1 MKTMRHKLLFI
12 VNPKAGKKK
21 KIDIPTFIKKNFKSE
36 FDFEILIWKNK
47 DEFEAI
53 RTYIFSNHFTIAV
66 AVGGDGTVNKVASAI
81 TNTEVALGILPM
93 GSGNGLARSLGIP
106 MNLKKA
112 LLTISKSTI
121 TTIDSGLINGK
132 NFFCTAGVGFDAHI
146 GNLFAT
152 STTRG
157 LQSYIKIICREF
169 FNYKSKSYQINY
181 ANTKINEEAFL
192 ITFANAGQYGNDF
205 YIAPQADLKDG
216 ELTMCILKPFSI
228 IRLASILIKVL
239 RRTTIKSK
247 YFNYSNGTSFKITST
262 EKIIFHFDGE
272 PGNEVDEIEIKIL
285 PLSLHVVC

>member
-1 MKTMRHKLLFI
+1 MIVHKTLFI
-12 VNPKAGKKK
+12 INPKAGKKK
-21 KIDIPTFIKKNFKSE
+21 KLDITNFIKTNFKSYNE
-36 FDFEILIWKNK
+36 FEIVVWENK
-47 DEFEAI
+47 DEFEKI
-53 RTYIFSNHFTIAV
+53 IEYIFSNHFTIAV
-66 AVGGDGTVNKVASAI
+66 AVGGDGTVNKVASAVV
-81 TNTEVALGILPM
+81 NTSVALGILPM
-93 GSGNGLARSLGIP
+93 GSGNGLARSLDVS

-112 LLTISKSTI
+112 LSTIAAAKISK
-121 TTIDSGLINGK
+121 IDSGIINGK

-152 STTRG
+152 STKRG

-228 IRLASILIKVL
+228 FRLASILVKVL
-239 RRTTIKSK
+239 RRTTMKSK
-247 YFNYSNGTSFKITST
+247 YFNYSNGTTFKITSK

-272 PGNEVDEIEIKIL
+272 PGNEMDEIEVKIV

>member
-1 MKTMRHKLLFI
+1 MIVHKTLFI
-12 VNPKAGKKK
+12 INPKAGKKK
-21 KIDIPTFIKKNFKSE
+21 KLDITNFIKTNFKSNNE
-36 FDFEILIWKNK
+36 FEIVVWENK
-47 DEFEAI
+47 DEFEKI
-53 RTYIFSNHFTIAV
+53 IEYIFSNHFTIAV

-81 TNTEVALGILPM
+81 VNTSVALGILPM
-93 GSGNGLARSLGIP
+93 GSGNGLARSLDVS

-112 LLTISKSTI
+112 LSTIAAAKISK
-121 TTIDSGLINGK
+121 IDSGIINGK

-152 STTRG
+152 STKRG

-228 IRLASILIKVL
+228 FRLASILVKVL
-239 RRTTIKSK
+239 RRTTMKSK
-247 YFNYSNGTSFKITST
+247 YFNYSNGTTFKITSK

-272 PGNEVDEIEIKIL
+272 PGNEMDEIEVKIV

>member
-1 MKTMRHKLLFI
+1 MIVHKTLFI
-12 VNPKAGKKK
+12 INPKAGKKK
-21 KIDIPTFIKKNFKSE
+21 KLDITNFIKTNFKSNNE
-36 FDFEILIWKNK
+36 FEIVVWENK
-47 DEFEAI
+47 DEFEKI
-53 RTYIFSNHFTIAV
+53 IEYIFSNHFTIAV
-66 AVGGDGTVNKVASAI
+66 AVGGDGTVNKVASAVV
-81 TNTEVALGILPM
+81 NTSVALGILPM
-93 GSGNGLARSLGIP
+93 GSGNGLARSLDVS

-112 LLTISKSTI
+112 LSTIAAAKISK
-121 TTIDSGLINGK
+121 IDSGIINGK

-152 STTRG
+152 STKRG

-228 IRLASILIKVL
+228 FRLASILVKVL
-239 RRTTIKSK
+239 RRTTMKSK
-247 YFNYSNGTSFKITST
+247 YFNYSNGTTFKITST

-272 PGNEVDEIEIKIL
+272 PGNEMDEIEVKIV

>member
-1 MKTMRHKLLFI
+1 MIVHKTLFI
-12 VNPKAGKKK
+12 INPKAGKKK
-21 KIDIPTFIKKNFKSE
+21 KLDISNFIKTNFKSNNE
-36 FDFEILIWKNK
+36 FEIVVWENK
-47 DEFEAI
+47 DEFEKI
-53 RTYIFSNHFTIAV
+53 IEYIFSNHFTIAV

-81 TNTEVALGILPM
+81 VNTSVALGILPM
-93 GSGNGLARSLGIP
+93 GSGNGLARSLDVS

-112 LLTISKSTI
+112 LSTIAAAKISK
-121 TTIDSGLINGK
+121 IDSGIINGK

-152 STTRG
+152 STKRG

-228 IRLASILIKVL
+228 FRLASILVKVL

-272 PGNEVDEIEIKIL
+272 PGNEMDEIEVKIV